1 MNRPRLLPRLLPA
14 LVLVALTCAPA
25 ATAQDAI
32 LERLPADLAVRVVMA
47 PDQQPA
53 HADHVV
59 IREAGAPPQVM
70 AERHDVRGEV
80 VFPGVMIFNYMPYI
94 ISATVDGVTYHAR
107 HHGHAF
113 LDGKAAVVQAFPST
127 AGLDGVTVEGMNVVA
142 RRKEY
147 GLQLEYIL
155 TVDNQARPQA
165 TVRADALPVRLS
177 LPAGLD
183 NIVVEVDRGPDP
195 QTAEMADT
203 GDGWR
208 GVAVALTPGRTRIS
222 IIGDLRGDGRAD
234 LAVAVNLPVSA
245 WSLLAWPADQAVQSF
260 DLRPDRDNRYAEFSR
275 WIGEAMQPG
284 DEVDVRIGP
293 AATAAPVEPADV
305 AAASAAPATPAPAGP
320 RFPWLT
326 LTSAVIL
333 LGAYAIWRRRR

>member
-80 VFPGVMIFNYMPYI
+80 VFPGVMIFTYMPYI

-127 AGLDGVTVEGMNVVA
+127 AGRPRGTGGGRDGV
-142 RRKEY
+142 
-147 GLQLEYIL
+147 
-155 TVDNQARPQA
+155 
-165 TVRADALPVRLS
+165 
-177 LPAGLD
+177 
-183 NIVVEVDRGPDP
+183 GPP
-195 QTAEMADT
+195 HE
-203 GDGWR
+203 
-208 GVAVALTPGRTRIS
+208 
-222 IIGDLRGDGRAD
+222 DGRAH
-234 LAVAVNLPVSA
+234 
-245 WSLLAWPADQAVQSF
+245 
-260 DLRPDRDNRYAEFSR
+260 
-275 WIGEAMQPG
+275 G
-284 DEVDVRIGP
+284 
-293 AATAAPVEPADV
+293 
-305 AAASAAPATPAPAGP
+305 
-320 RFPWLT
+320 
-326 LTSAVIL
+326 
-333 LGAYAIWRRRR
+333 